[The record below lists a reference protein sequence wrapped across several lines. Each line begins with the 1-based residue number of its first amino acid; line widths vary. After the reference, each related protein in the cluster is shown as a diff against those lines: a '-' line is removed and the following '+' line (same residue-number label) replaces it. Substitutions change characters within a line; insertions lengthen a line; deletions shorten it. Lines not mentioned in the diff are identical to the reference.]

1 MCFCLSVF
9 KKTNSIET
17 NFYKTDYT
25 IDYIKI
31 KIHYLMLPLALITA
45 SIQLFMDLRSHMTA
59 FERLSLLCNRDFYL
73 FYIIPYN

>member
-25 IDYIKI
+25 IDYKN
-31 KIHYLMLPLALITA
+31 KKPLFNATPLP
-45 SIQLFMDLRSHMTA
+45 
-59 FERLSLLCNRDFYL
+59 
-73 FYIIPYN
+73 